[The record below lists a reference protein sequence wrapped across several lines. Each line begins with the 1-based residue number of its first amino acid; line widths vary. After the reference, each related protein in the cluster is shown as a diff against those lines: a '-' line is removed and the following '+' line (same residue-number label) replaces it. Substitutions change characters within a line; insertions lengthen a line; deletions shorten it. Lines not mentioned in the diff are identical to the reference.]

1 MRVVVWGTYDL
12 GKPRTRILI
21 SGLQQAGVEIEEI
34 HADIWS
40 GVEDKSQL
48 TVLRR
53 LGFLVRWIV
62 SYPSLIIRYIRAP
75 RHDIVLVPYLG
86 QIDVLMLWPF
96 AMLRR
101 TPVAWDM
108 FISLFDTVALD
119 RRLIRADGV
128 LGRLLW
134 AVEWLACRAADLML
148 MDTEPHARYVERQFG
163 LPAGR
168 VGWVPVG
175 AEPGSFPRLPPKDR
189 SDSPVQIL
197 FYGQMIP
204 LHGIATILQAAG
216 SERGHSYRWHLIGK
230 GQDEQMIR
238 DFLTENGLGNVIWE
252 EWVAYD
258 TLQER
263 IADCDICLGIFG
275 VSEKAASVIPNKV
288 YQAIAAG
295 RSIVTRRSAAIED
308 LVHDASIG
316 IKLVEPADPD
326 RLLDAIESLAQD
338 GFPQPEKR
346 LLDRTR
352 PAEIGCRLQQLLSEL
367 RRKAVRG
374 TGSANAD

>member
-21 SGLQQAGVEIEEI
+21 SGLQQAGVEVEEI
-34 HADIWS
+34 HTDIWS
-40 GVEDKSQL
+40 GVEDKSQI
-48 TVLRR
+48 TALRR
-53 LGFLVRWIV
+53 LVFLLRWIV
-62 SYPSLIIRYIRAP
+62 SYPSLIIRYVRAP

-134 AVEWLACRAADLML
+134 AVEWLACRAADLIL
-148 MDTEPHARYVERQFG
+148 MDTAPHARYVERQFG

-175 AEPGSFPRLPPKDR
+175 AEPGSFPRLPTKDR

-204 LHGIATILQAAG
+204 LHGVATILQAAG
-216 SERGHSYRWHLIGK
+216 SARGHSYRWHLIGK

-238 DFLTENGLGNVIWE
+238 DFLTENGHGNVIWE

-326 RLLDAIESLAQD
+326 GLLDAIESLAQD

-367 RRKAVRG
+367 RR
-374 TGSANAD
+374 